1 MSNKSI
7 YCWVL
12 LLLLLVQSQ
21 SVHAFDSY
29 RWLTV
34 SINTPWMIFIF
45 LLPMVLVPLVLM
57 AIMHWRFAKPADYD
71 GDDKGKHNTRGS
83 RRLRRR

>member
-1 MSNKSI
+1 MSSKSI
-7 YCWVL
+7 YSWAL
-12 LLLLLVQSQ
+12 LLLLLLQTQ

-57 AIMHWRFAKPADYD
+57 AIMHWRFAKPADDD
-71 GDDKGKHNTRGS
+71 GEGKDKPRVS